1 MPTYNVK
8 LIRYISYTSE
18 FSIDAN
24 NETHIIDKIN
34 NMNID
39 FLEDE
44 LKWVVVD
51 YVRPIIDTIE
61 DINESWSIYAE
72 TSENF
77 CKYFNNSQT

>member
-1 MPTYNVK
+1 MPKYNVK
-8 LIRYISYTSE
+8 SIRYVSYTSE

-24 NETHIIDKIN
+24 SETNIIHKIN
-34 NMNID
+34 DMNTD

-44 LKWVVVD
+44 LRWVVVD

-61 DINESWSIYAE
+61 EINENCSIYAE

-77 CKYFNNSQT
+77 CKYSNNGRT